1 MQRAAEDRGAL
12 RRARTAVTAAFAA
25 HAILS
30 GLLGPW
36 IPRLQARAGL
46 DPAGLGVALTCF
58 AVGLLLGTRLA
69 GPTIRKGGG
78 RTVVRVGILLLSAG
92 FALLPLAKSLASLAS
107 IFLAIGL
114 FAGLVDVAM
123 NIEAVA
129 VERRFGRRV
138 MTAIHGTWSV
148 SVFVGAAIASLGIA
162 VGIPIGVHLP
172 ISAALI
178 AAASFV
184 LLRWLPVEQRT
195 DATSPEGEAFRHPS
209 ASRRIALLCLIAG
222 ASFLMEGV
230 AIEWSAVYLR
240 GAVGA
245 GPGGAGLGLVAF
257 SVGMAASRFVGD
269 RLVGRYGQPAVV
281 WAGASCA
288 LVAIAAL
295 LIVHTLVPSVLAFGV
310 MGAGLGPI
318 VPLTFRSAGLLDRR
332 DGRSALPIVVTA
344 GYAGSIVGPLTVG
357 FVADEVNLRTA
368 FLVPL
373 VACAA
378 AAIAAAATRDR

>member
-1 MQRAAEDRGAL
+1 MHRAAEDRGAL

-138 MTAIHGTWSV
+138 MTAIHGIWSV

-162 VGIPIGVHLP
+162 VGIPVDVHLP

-184 LLRWLPVEQRT
+184 LLRWLPVAQRT
-195 DATSPEGEAFRHPS
+195 DATSPEGEASHHPS

-245 GPGGAGLGLVAF
+245 GPGAAGLGLVAF

-281 WAGASCA
+281 RAGASCA

-378 AAIAAAATRDR
+378 AVIAAAATRDR